1 MQPHSFNLASGST
14 AASPT
19 PGVKTFPPKGAWC
32 WSRDRFGMKP
42 RSSNFG
48 NSSTMACATRLHLGL
63 PPPPPP
69 TGSRDRCLNF
79 NPFNISGGIRWRRWG
94 KLGACGLPCF
104 AGFLAFFLNAWI
116 YSEDAVL
123 WHGVA
128 VCHASHYLVI
138 IQPKDD
144 GPTHFT
150 VPLRVE
156 NWVDLV
162 RWLHI
167 DLVYPP
173 TDGHPSWH

>member
-1 MQPHSFNLASGST
+1 MQPHLFNLASGST

-104 AGFLAFFLNAWI
+104 AGFLAFFFKCLNLFGGCGTLARSGRMSCFALPCY
-116 YSEDAVL
+116 YSA
-123 WHGVA
+123 
-128 VCHASHYLVI
+128 
-138 IQPKDD
+138 
-144 GPTHFT
+144 
-150 VPLRVE
+150 
-156 NWVDLV
+156 
-162 RWLHI
+162 
-167 DLVYPP
+167 
-173 TDGHPSWH
+173 